1 MALGFQ
7 TDIKPMFR
15 ESDRSAMLFAFDLW
29 SYDDVA
35 LHATEIL
42 ARIEDGSMPCDL
54 AWSLEQSLKFREWI
68 WRVSPMSTCVAIA
81 AANGPAHR

>member
-1 MALGFQ
+1 MYCAVTAAVREADVALGFQ

-35 LHATEIL
+35 LHAAEIL

-68 WRVSPMSTCVAIA
+68 HGGCLP
-81 AANGPAHR
+81 

>member
-1 MALGFQ
+1 MAVGFQ
-7 TDIKPMFR
+7 ADIRPMFR
-15 ESDRSAMLFAFDLW
+15 EMDRAVMRFAFDLR

-54 AWSLEQSLKFREWI
+54 PWTLERALKFREWI
-68 WRVSPMSTCVAIA
+68 DGGCLP
-81 AANGPAHR
+81 